1 MPSTWPGI
9 CLIVFLRDSWLHRP
23 PTGDLTGWNFF
34 KSSCHTD
41 YTLLANKAGWQVAGD
56 LVQQESLDKSRWW
69 VFVYI
74 YDVVISLLLAG
85 KNLEAGTI
93 KVAKGTKGTCRTG
106 TGMSA
111 YRSGLLL
118 PPGSKIDSFEI
129 SIRLYNCDRY

>member
-1 MPSTWPGI
+1 M
-9 CLIVFLRDSWLHRP
+9 
-23 PTGDLTGWNFF
+23 
-34 KSSCHTD
+34 
-41 YTLLANKAGWQVAGD
+41 
-56 LVQQESLDKSRWW
+56 
-69 VFVYI
+69 YI

-118 PPGSKIDSFEI
+118 PPGSKIKTVLKLVSGNTIVTGIE
-129 SIRLYNCDRY
+129 RLYFSDNFHHDKT